1 MKKLFAILLLC
12 SLSLPLLADPG
23 LIRLAN
29 AVIDPS
35 SPKIAGAETIESS
48 PTAEGQ
54 YQFIVQPE
62 RNFSAADMQEIAALG
77 LKKIGLIPPNAYIF
91 LASKDQIKTL
101 EEIFPLIYCGEYK
114 PEYKIVS
121 LGFQNRI
128 TSTDASEKVLLGLA
142 TSESYDSVAEF
153 LKERNIAEFKLLHS
167 DPPVVEAK
175 IPLSLVSDLSK
186 LSGVLSV
193 EPKPKKKLMNDVARS
208 GELMNV
214 DSANESGYTGK
225 GVMVIVADTGLD
237 SGDLATIH
245 DDFLNKN
252 VIGVLA
258 ENIDE
263 AEDWRDLHGHGS
275 HVAGSATGT
284 GAHENGKY
292 AGTARDADLYFIRF
306 LTDSY
311 DIVDLTD
318 GDFSKAYNAGGR
330 VMNNSWGSGYSGFK
344 GEYNSEAK
352 LYDSLSRKYP
362 DLLILFA
369 AGNENLDFYYEDNC
383 TLGMEAVAKNIVT
396 VGAAESY
403 HPEFTTTYGQLYG
416 RTLDSSSPYY
426 NDKIGE
432 PNNKTQQGMA
442 CFSSRGPA
450 KDGRAK
456 PDIAAPGTFIN
467 SVEALY
473 DSVNQG
479 ERKSY
484 YTYDHGTSMASPLTA
499 GSAACVLQYL
509 KENTDIASPS
519 SALIKAVLINGARNM
534 GKGQFNNRTEI
545 PEVTPNCVNG
555 FGHVNLNESLDPS
568 CGELFAMEGTIEET
582 GKTVSYFFTKE
593 SEGPVSATLC
603 WTDVPGTVGAEL
615 ALVNDL
621 DISVSDGEN
630 EYYSGG
636 QSESNDHINNIER
649 CQVGDFPAGSSIEI
663 RVSGVSIMEGP
674 QAFALCVS
682 GVDEVVPEPASCAVI
697 LVLALLALRRDRRR
711 LGI

>member
-12 SLSLPLLADPG
+12 SLSLPLSADPG
-23 LIRLAN
+23 LIMLAN

-48 PTAEGQ
+48 PTADGK

-62 RNFSAADMQEIAALG
+62 KNFSSAELKELKELG
-77 LKKIGLIPPNAYIF
+77 FVKIGVIPPNAYIF
-91 LASKDQIKTL
+91 LASKDQIKEL
-101 EEIFPLIYCGEYK
+101 GEIFPLLYCGEYK

-121 LGFQNRI
+121 LGFQKRI
-128 TSTDASEKVLLGLA
+128 ASTDASEKVLLGLA
-142 TSESYDSVAEF
+142 TLESYDSVAEF
-153 LKERNIAEFKLLHS
+153 LKAQNVGEFKLLHS

-175 IPLSLVSDLSK
+175 IPLSLVPDLSK
-186 LSGVLSV
+186 LSGVSSI
-193 EPKPKKKLMNDVARS
+193 EPKAAKKFMNDVARS
-208 GELMNV
+208 DELMNV
-214 DSANESGYTGK
+214 DRVNNSGYTGK
-225 GVMVIVADTGLD
+225 DVMVVVADTGLD
-237 SGDLATIH
+237 SGDIDNIH
-245 DDFLNKN
+245 DDFRNKN

-258 ENIDE
+258 ENNKAVE
-263 AEDWRDLHGHGS
+263 SWRDIHGHGT
-275 HVAGSATGT
+275 HVSGSATGS

-292 AGTARDADLYFIRF
+292 AGTARDADLYFIRIM
-306 LTDSY
+306 DESY
-311 DIVDLTD
+311 GLVDLQD
-318 GDFSKAYNAGGR
+318 ADFQKAYRAGGR
-330 VMNNSWGSGYSGFK
+330 VMNNSWGSVYTGFK

-352 LYDSLSRKYP
+352 LYDTLSGKYP
-362 DLLILFA
+362 DFLILFA
-369 AGNENLDFYYEDNC
+369 AGNENYEFSTRNNC
-383 TLGMEAVAKNIVT
+383 TLGMEAVAKNSVT

-432 PNNKTQQGMA
+432 PYNQTQQGMA

-473 DSVNQG
+473 DDVNQG

-509 KENTDIASPS
+509 KENIDISSPS

-534 GKGQFNNRTEI
+534 GKGQFTNRTEI

-582 GKTVSYFFTKE
+582 GKAVSYFFTKE

-603 WTDVPGTVGAEL
+603 WTDYPGTVGAQL

-621 DISVSDGEN
+621 DIVVSDGEN

-649 CQVGDFPAGSSIEI
+649 CQVGDFPTDSIIEI
-663 RVSGVSIMEGP
+663 RVSGVNIMEGP

-697 LVLALLALRRDRRR
+697 LIFMAFFTLARARS
-711 LGI
+711 

>member
-1 MKKLFAILLLC
+1 MKKLFAVLLLFSFC
-12 SLSLPLLADPG
+12 LPLLADPG

-35 SPKIAGAETIESS
+35 LPKVAGAKTIGSS

-153 LKERNIAEFKLLHS
+153 LKEQNFAEFKLLHS

-193 EPKPKKKLMNDVARS
+193 ELKPKKKLMNDVARS

-214 DSANESGYTGK
+214 DMSNESGYTGK

-245 DDFLNKN
+245 DDFQNKN
-252 VIGVLA
+252 VKGVKA
-258 ENIDE
+258 EYN
-263 AEDWRDLHGHGS
+263 AQVTDWRDLHGHGT
-275 HVAGSATGT
+275 HVAGSAVGT

-292 AGTARDADLYFIRF
+292 AGTARDAGLYFIRIM
-306 LTDSY
+306 TDSY
-311 DIVDLTD
+311 SIVDLTEND
-318 GDFSKAYNAGGR
+318 IAKAYRAGGR
-330 VMNNSWGSGYSGFK
+330 VMNNSWGASYQGFN

-352 LYDSLSRKYP
+352 FYDTLSRKNP
-362 DLLILFA
+362 DLLLFFA
-369 AGNENLDFYYEDNC
+369 AGNENLDFDSEDNC
-383 TLGMEAVAKNIVT
+383 TLSLEAVGKNIVT
-396 VGAAESY
+396 VGASESY
-403 HPEFTTTYGQLYG
+403 HPEFAMTYGDVLG
-416 RTLDSSSPYY
+416 RALDPFSPYY
-426 NDKIGE
+426 NDKLGE
-432 PNNKTQQGMA
+432 PNNKKQQGMA

-456 PDIAAPGTFIN
+456 PDIVAPGTWIY

-473 DSVNQG
+473 DDDNQG

-484 YTYDHGTSMASPLTA
+484 YKYDHGTSMASPLTA

-509 KENTDIASPS
+509 KENTDIAAPS

-534 GKGQFNNRTEI
+534 GAGQFTNRAEI
-545 PEVTPNCVNG
+545 PDVTPNCVNG
-555 FGHVNLNESLDPS
+555 FGHVNLDESLNPS
-568 CGELFAMEGTIEET
+568 CGELFAMEGVIEET
-582 GKTVSYFFTKE
+582 GKSVSYSFTKE
-593 SEGPVSATLC
+593 SDGPVSATLC
-603 WTDVPGTVGAEL
+603 WTDVPGTVGAAL

-636 QSESNDHINNIER
+636 QSESNDHINNVER
-649 CQVGDFPAGSSIEI
+649 CQVGDFAAGSSIEI
-663 RVSGVSIMEGP
+663 KVSGVNIMEGP

-682 GVDEVVPEPASCAVI
+682 GVDEMVPEPA
-697 LVLALLALRRDRRR
+697 LALAAFLFAFLFAGKHR
-711 LGI
+711 

>member
-12 SLSLPLLADPG
+12 SLCVPLSADPG

-35 SPKIAGAETIESS
+35 LPKVAGAETIVSS

-62 RNFSAADMQEIAALG
+62 RNFSAAEMQEIAALG

-91 LASKDQIKTL
+91 LASKDQINSL
-101 EEIFPLIYCGEYK
+101 GEIFPLIYCGEYK

-142 TSESYDSVAEF
+142 TIESYNAVAEF
-153 LKERNIAEFKLLHS
+153 LKERNIAEFKLLHN
-167 DPPVVEAK
+167 DPPVVEVK

-214 DSANESGYTGK
+214 DRSNESGYTGK
-225 GVMVIVADTGLD
+225 GVMVVVADTGLD

-245 DDFLNKN
+245 DDFQNKN

-258 ENIDE
+258 ENNAE
-263 AEDWRDLHGHGS
+263 AEDWRDINGHGS

-306 LTDSY
+306 MTDSY
-311 DIVDLTD
+311 DLVDLTD
-318 GDFSKAYNAGGR
+318 GDISKAYNAGGR
-330 VMNNSWGSGYSGFK
+330 VMNNSWGSGYTGFK

-362 DLLILFA
+362 DFLIFFA
-369 AGNENLDFYYEDNC
+369 AGNENYEFSTRNNC

-403 HPEFTTTYGQLYG
+403 RPEFTATYGELYKG
-416 RTLDSSSPYY
+416 TLDSSSPYY
-426 NDKIGE
+426 NDKAGE

-467 SVEALY
+467 SVESLY
-473 DSVNQG
+473 DDVNQG
-479 ERKSY
+479 ERTSY
-484 YTYDHGTSMASPLTA
+484 YIYEHGTSMASPLTA

-555 FGHVNLNESLDPS
+555 FGHVNLDESLNPS

-582 GKTVSYFFTKE
+582 GKTISYFFTKE

-603 WTDVPGTVGAEL
+603 WTDYPGTVGAQL

-621 DISVSDGEN
+621 DIIVSDGEN

-663 RVSGVSIMEGP
+663 KVSGVSIMEGP